1 MNNSENN
8 NQENNEGLNA
18 ISLGNVSIDKENNIP
33 TIEPVPPV
41 EPISTNTASNQVVS
55 GVTQVNNVVEATPV
69 APVPLEVETKNLE
82 SAPEAN
88 EVPGVIGEPP
98 TVGEQNASN
107 DVQTVATESMVNSIP
122 TTDVPPVAP
131 LNYDVPET
139 INSFDPTP
147 VFNNIGTVPPIPDI
161 PVVDP
166 AMQTPKDDKK
176 KGMPKILFVLIVILA
191 LAAVGVGVYIFLHK
205 SNIMGPSVVTKNV
218 RVEIG
223 SKLSTNINDYATFGS
238 IDSSTCSLDVASI
251 PATLETLN
259 AEYTFRITCNQASFS
274 GKLTVVDTIAP
285 EVTLKEKV
293 EVALN
298 SSVKPEDFIVECK
311 DSTKCSYSFK
321 DAEKVN
327 GNLKEASNY
336 HVDIIIKDEAG
347 NQIEKT
353 GTLIVSDVPVFEEA
367 DMYLSCTKTQD
378 NGVSDNTKFGVVDG
392 EYKRN
397 AVLKRYTFELELA
410 ELEALKTAN
419 EGKAEMTYKN
429 ITGQPTFGEN
439 LILSRPVSYDTI
451 KSEIGED
458 LPTSVGDLRTTLTE
472 KGYVCSY
479 EYE

>member
-18 ISLGNVSIDKENNIP
+18 ISLGNVSIDNGNNIP
-33 TIEPVPPV
+33 TIDPVPPV
-41 EPISTNTASNQVVS
+41 APIPTNNDSNQVVS
-55 GVTQVNNVVEATPV
+55 ESVQINNVAESTPV
-69 APVPLEVETKNLE
+69 TPVPLEAETQNLE
-82 SAPEAN
+82 SAPEVN
-88 EVPGVIGEPP
+88 EVPGVIGES
-98 TVGEQNASN
+98 VGGEQNVSN
-107 DVQTVATESMVNSIP
+107 DTQSVSTESVVNAIP

-139 INSFDPTP
+139 INNFDPTP

-161 PVVDP
+161 PVVDST
-166 AMQTPKDDKK
+166 MQAPKGDKK
-176 KGMPKILFVLIVILA
+176 KGMPKILFILIVILA

-205 SNIMGPSVVTKNV
+205 SNIMGPSVATKNV
-218 RVEIG
+218 RVEVG

-274 GKLTVVDTIAP
+274 GKLTVVDTIPP

-298 SSVKPEDFIVECK
+298 SSVKPEDFIEECK

-321 DAEKVN
+321 DAEKVS

-347 NQIEKT
+347 NQTEKT

-367 DMYLSCTKTQD
+367 DMYLSCSKAKD
-378 NGVSDNTKFGVVDG
+378 NGMTDNTKFGVVDG

-410 ELEALKTAN
+410 ELETLKTAN
-419 EGKAEMTYKN
+419 EGKAEMTYKD

-439 LILSRPVSYDTI
+439 LVLSRPVSYDTI
-451 KSEIGED
+451 KAEVGED